1 MKELLHWSGPVVTL
15 FGVVIGA
22 YATLL
27 MCRVYH
33 PFTNGGMIR
42 HLFWLAGRLVLGELE
57 EVRSALATASA
68 FAQDNTESKTRTL
81 AGVYVL
87 VFSFFVQT
95 LGASL
100 VLFDLRFSK

>member
-1 MKELLHWSGPVVTL
+1 MKELLHWAGPIVTL
-15 FGVVIGA
+15 LGVVIGA

-27 MCRVYH
+27 MCREYH

-42 HLFWLAGRLVLGELE
+42 HLLWLAGRVMAGKAE
-57 EVRSALATASA
+57 EVRSALETASA
-68 FAQDNTESKTRTL
+68 FAESNPVNKTRTL

-95 LGASL
+95 LGAVLIL
-100 VLFDLRFSK
+100 VDMRVSQ

>member
-1 MKELLHWSGPVVTL
+1 MKELLHWSGPVVTP

-27 MCRVYH
+27 MCREYH
-33 PFTNGGMIR
+33 PFTNGGMVR
-42 HLFWLAGRLVLGELE
+42 HLFWLAGRLILGRLE

-68 FAQDNTESKTRTL
+68 FAQDNTGSKTRTL

-95 LGASL
+95 LGAL
-100 VLFDLRFSK
+100 LILFDLRFSK